1 MIEGHHTSIIQ
12 KYIYKKE
19 DIKLCM
25 QEEYDSVAPKC
36 IAEENVSAMH
46 TTRVWQCH
54 SKCIYK
60 RNG

>member
-46 TTRVWQCH
+46 TTRV
-54 SKCIYK
+54 
-60 RNG
+60 